1 MRFGAQRKYRD
12 LRKWE
17 KVIFVNVVREE
28 HMNDEL
34 AKTGTFQM

>member
-1 MRFGAQRKYRD
+1 MRFGVQRKYRD

-17 KVIFVNVVREE
+17 KGIFVNVVGEE

-34 AKTGTFQM
+34 AKTGTF